1 MHSTMDPTVGTFA
14 GSIVEP
20 IDVLTM
26 DIHILMEDILLTP
39 MEATGWATE
48 WAMEATEWAMEATG
62 WAMEAMED
70 IIAHPISGDGVIN

>member
-1 MHSTMDPTVGTFA
+1 MLSTMDPTVGTFA

-26 DIHILMEDILLTP
+26 DIHIPMEDILRIPMEDILRIPMEDILLTP
-39 MEATGWATE
+39 
-48 WAMEATEWAMEATG
+48 MEATG

>member
-1 MHSTMDPTVGTFA
+1 MLSTMDPTVGTFA

-26 DIHILMEDILLTP
+26 DIHIPMEDILLTP
-39 MEATGWATE
+39 MEATGW
-48 WAMEATEWAMEATG
+48 ATEWAMEATG

>member
-1 MHSTMDPTVGTFA
+1 MLSTMDRTVGTFA

-26 DIHILMEDILLTP
+26 DIHIPMEDILRIPMEDILLTP
-39 MEATGWATE
+39 MEATE
-48 WAMEATEWAMEATG
+48 AMEATG